1 MRDRTFQELYN
12 AQDGNEN
19 LSRLPTF
26 RVVFSRSETPSIS
39 TFLYIPPILAMSDT
53 EQGPHLLLVE
63 DDNELSTSLELYLE
77 SEGYEV
83 TLTENGT
90 DGKEEATRLPG
101 YDLMILDVKLP
112 DQNGFEVLRQAREEG
127 VRTPVLMLTGLGDHE
142 QKMRGFQVGADDYLT
157 KPFETEELLAR
168 IDALLRREAQVEEE
182 SGVFEVGGLRVDLD
196 ADDVTSDGE
205 PVDLTDLEYKLL
217 AYLLRRRGRTATR
230 EQILRDVWDLPAAV
244 ETRTIDRHVNALRD
258 VMSGTNEDEWAIQ
271 SVYGIGYKLE
281 GAERVEEPRKTT

>member
-1 MRDRTFQELYN
+1 
-12 AQDGNEN
+12 
-19 LSRLPTF
+19 
-26 RVVFSRSETPSIS
+26 
-39 TFLYIPPILAMSDT
+39 MSDS

-63 DDNELSTSLELYLE
+63 DDSELSTSLVLYLE

-83 TLTENGT
+83 TLAENGT
-90 DGKEEATRLPG
+90 DAEEEATRLPG
-101 YDLMILDVKLP
+101 YDLIILDVKLP

-142 QKMRGFQVGADDYLT
+142 EKMRGFQVGADDYLT
-157 KPFETEELLAR
+157 KPFETEELMAR

-182 SGVFEVGGLRVDLD
+182 AGVFEVGGLRVNLD
-196 ADDVTSDGE
+196 ADEVTRDGE

-258 VMSGTNEDEWAIQ
+258 VMDGEGEDEWAIQ

-281 GAERVEEPRKTT
+281 RAERLSETPRTTP

>member
-1 MRDRTFQELYN
+1 
-12 AQDGNEN
+12 
-19 LSRLPTF
+19 
-26 RVVFSRSETPSIS
+26 
-39 TFLYIPPILAMSDT
+39 MSDSQ
-53 EQGPHLLLVE
+53 QGPSLLLVE
-63 DDNELSTSLELYLE
+63 DDNELSTSLVLYLE

-83 TLTENGT
+83 TLAENGS

-101 YDLMILDVKLP
+101 YDLVILDVKLP

-127 VRTPVLMLTGLGDHE
+127 VRTPVLMLTGLGEHE

-182 SGVFEVGGLRVDLD
+182 GGVFEVGGLQVDLD
-196 ADDVTSDGE
+196 ADEARHDGE

-258 VMSGTNEDEWAIQ
+258 VMEGESEDEWAIQ

-281 GAERVEEPRKTT
+281 GADRVETAEKKA

>member
-1 MRDRTFQELYN
+1 
-12 AQDGNEN
+12 
-19 LSRLPTF
+19 
-26 RVVFSRSETPSIS
+26 
-39 TFLYIPPILAMSDT
+39 MSDSQ
-53 EQGPHLLLVE
+53 QGPSLLLVE
-63 DDNELSTSLELYLE
+63 DDNELSTSLVLYLE

-83 TLTENGT
+83 TLAENGS

-101 YDLMILDVKLP
+101 YDLVILDVKLP

-127 VRTPVLMLTGLGDHE
+127 VRTPVLMLTGLGEHE

-182 SGVFEVGGLRVDLD
+182 GGVFEVGGLQVDLD
-196 ADDVTSDGE
+196 ADEARHDGE

-258 VMSGTNEDEWAIQ
+258 VMDGEAEDEWPIQ

-281 GAERVEEPRKTT
+281 GAERTTGSEQETV